1 MGEGRDSKKRER
13 VKQGGGKWRGMS
25 PGDGKELLMKIK
37 WEITHFNPK
46 QQPIIRHE
54 LTATLLSPS
63 SLPCLNLCCSSSG
76 SRAASKVSPIFSS
89 NTQRPNRTP
98 FSSVRK
104 KFLSL
109 IFTTSKS
116 FVQIVQSLPIIFMYL
131 LACPWGSI
139 NNGYL
144 RPFSIIIPFS
154 TEWESDGRPHN
165 VQFLWFVCA
174 V

>member
-1 MGEGRDSKKRER
+1 
-13 VKQGGGKWRGMS
+13 MS
-25 PGDGKELLMKIK
+25 
-37 WEITHFNPK
+37 T
-46 QQPIIRHE
+46 QPILHRNQHC
-54 LTATLLSPS
+54 SPS
-63 SLPCLNLCCSSSG
+63 FLPCLNLCCSSSG
-76 SRAASKVSPIFSS
+76 SRAASKVSPIFSN
-89 NTQRPNRTP
+89 NTHRPNRTP

-116 FVQIVQSLPIIFMYL
+116 FVQSVQSLPIILIYL

-154 TEWESDGRPHN
+154 TEWESEGRPHR
-165 VQFLWFVCA
+165 VQVLGVVWGIVCCDY
-174 V
+174 